1 MIVGPDDSDVVCM
14 IAARIPSRVAAKGS
28 AVDMARCAPLSI
40 MNRYAEESV
49 APSSSTS
56 MAIELKTDPSQ

>member
-1 MIVGPDDSDVVCM
+1 
-14 IAARIPSRVAAKGS
+14 
-28 AVDMARCAPLSI
+28 MARCAPLSI

-56 MAIELKTDPSQ
+56 MAIELKRTRVNSKWRNSARGSRSG